1 MTRIG
6 DRRTSDGIVKT
17 VMPVWAIRTIRM
29 NKVYQYGW
37 FKVESS
43 FVQLSNLKH
52 LLYSDSRDKCICDG
66 DSGSRIIR
74 TDDDIEIPP

>member
-1 MTRIG
+1 
-6 DRRTSDGIVKT
+6 
-17 VMPVWAIRTIRM
+17 M